1 MSYCEGSRVGGAR
14 LKRHQE
20 ADEPRNV
27 PRVLIF
33 ESRRDCNECESMLA
47 DEGYEISVCS
57 GPLHLLETFAGKR
70 PDVVI
75 YVLGDLDS
83 DLSILSVL
91 REASP
96 RTPLVV
102 LSGPFEL
109 PIRRSVQNLR
119 PTYYGVL
126 PLEPGELR
134 DVVRSVLSEGGLA
147 TG

>member
-1 MSYCEGSRVGGAR
+1 M
-14 LKRHQE
+14 KRHRE
-20 ADEPRNV
+20 EYDAPRMA

-33 ESRRDCNECESMLA
+33 ESRRDCDECELMLSN
-47 DEGYEISVCS
+47 EGYDVSACS
-57 GPLHLLETFAGKR
+57 GPLKLLETFADKR

-91 REASP
+91 REAAP
-96 RTPLVV
+96 RTPLIV
-102 LSGPFEL
+102 LSGPFGL
-109 PIRRSVQNLR
+109 SIRRSVQNLR

-126 PLEPGELR
+126 PLEPEELR
-134 DVVRSVLSEGGLA
+134 DVVRSVLSEGGQA